1 MGIKNKTYLAG
12 IMAGLLLLS
21 GCNPMSREVV
31 QEDGWAEVLDELKT
45 GTPDQ
50 IESHITAD
58 VSESLTIDADISGI
72 DGLNAYELENI
83 KMERHLFKS
92 NKEEILQLVLE
103 EMPIVNPTEPAERQT
118 DYYLENG
125 EEEISLGVDSEEE
138 VGFVQVRDSYMVG
151 TTEEYWQLYEGL
163 NAFDVYTYKG
173 YRELSDPALAGHFGE
188 LESDRD
194 LEFLSLEEAEQYLVE
209 FLKKTGVEMD
219 CNIKIFSASEEV
231 LQKIAEEEE
240 ADLSFQKENEAY
252 WILFPQSYK
261 GVPFIS
267 ATVPASVSN
276 SSYGVHQDNY
286 LLLTEKGILDFGV
299 RNVFDI
305 DGTESPQPIISVG
318 EVLEKVVQR
327 HEQTAKENVKER
339 VVEVEL
345 CYLPVWDGGTSM
357 SFTAKPVW
365 YVRSVV
371 IEDNWEGVSETIY
384 DAVTGDEISWDE

>member
-209 FLKKTGVEMD
+209 FFKKNRCGD
-219 CNIKIFSASEEV
+219 GLQYKNIFCIGGGPSENCGGGRSRSV
-231 LQKIAEEEE
+231 
-240 ADLSFQKENEAY
+240 
-252 WILFPQSYK
+252 
-261 GVPFIS
+261 IS
-267 ATVPASVSN
+267 
-276 SSYGVHQDNY
+276 
-286 LLLTEKGILDFGV
+286 ERERGILDSFS
-299 RNVFDI
+299 
-305 DGTESPQPIISVG
+305 T
-318 EVLEKVVQR
+318 VL
-327 HEQTAKENVKER
+327 
-339 VVEVEL
+339 
-345 CYLPVWDGGTSM
+345 
-357 SFTAKPVW
+357 
-365 YVRSVV
+365 
-371 IEDNWEGVSETIY
+371 
-384 DAVTGDEISWDE
+384 